1 MCINFHDIHNLG
13 FIGMSFFGAYE
24 YKWLGYQ
31 PPSSF
36 SGQILLKGE
45 KEANKWDFV
54 VVCAVLLS
62 SGDIHPT
69 IGAIPLVPL
78 TAACASPAVPM
89 HCVAHMER

>member
-1 MCINFHDIHNLG
+1 MTFIIWVSLACLSLVPMNTNGLVTSHPQAFLG
-13 FIGMSFFGAYE
+13 KYYSRG
-24 YKWLGYQ
+24 K
-31 PPSSF
+31 
-36 SGQILLKGE
+36 

-78 TAACASPAVPM
+78 TMACASPAVPM